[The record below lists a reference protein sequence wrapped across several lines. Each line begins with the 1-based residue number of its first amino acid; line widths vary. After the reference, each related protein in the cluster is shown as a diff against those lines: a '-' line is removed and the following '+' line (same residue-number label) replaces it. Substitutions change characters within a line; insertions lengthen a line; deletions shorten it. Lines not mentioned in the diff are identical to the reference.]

1 MSTVFSNL
9 RIGFPGST
17 IQACR
22 ATQRHV
28 LAFEEDKE
36 IFDAIIAPVM
46 HATVAS
52 KKVEANPVMIE
63 SDSDE
68 EDVPIQKIVKTSRF
82 SK

>member
-1 MSTVFSNL
+1 MSTIFSNL

-22 ATQRHV
+22 ATRRHV

-46 HATVAS
+46 HATIATNNDPP
-52 KKVEANPVMIE
+52 NPMVIG
-63 SDSDE
+63 SDSDD
-68 EDVPIQKIVKTSRF
+68 EDVPVQKIVKTSRF
-82 SK
+82 GK